1 MRLSHLARHYRIRK
15 FPLLLSLALALIIVR
30 VAQAHPA
37 DMYLHTHSVSLSPDG
52 IRIIWEFVPGPM
64 IAQMIWYDADQ
75 NQDEMVSNEEAWAWT
90 QTVIQ
95 NFSAEFDDTP
105 LALDF
110 QGVEWPSGIP
120 KLITG
125 DEPIRIHLQAGWSI
139 DIAQAHQITLHNQY
153 NPKNSISWFN
163 VYGEDGVTFEIP
175 EQEGGVL
182 RVRFGFPSTEKTSG
196 QLTTWESGKPSI
208 PWVVES
214 LGLGEVAEVA
224 ATKSQS
230 QSGITSIL
238 EGLVRDQQ
246 TSSTFILAAMGIA
259 ISLGA
264 LHALSPGHGK
274 TIVAAYLVGSQ
285 GKFYHAVVLGVIVTL
300 THTGSVIAL
309 GLLTLAASRYFM
321 PAHIFPILELISGL
335 LIFFLGIGL
344 LYPRLRSWQINR
356 QRQHQIQKRH
366 TVVVRDKAGEGAR
379 LVINQP
385 IQEIGQPHSHDP
397 SEFGNIPTEPSQG
410 NPLAGIRWRSLV
422 TLGISG
428 GLVPC
433 PAAIAIL
440 LIAVSINRIAFGLSL
455 IVAFS
460 VGLAMILIAIGV
472 LIIQGKGL
480 FERLQWFDQI
490 AYTVPVLSALVVLG
504 AGAVLTAGA
513 IRNIAGTSYIE
524 NTLPI
529 VKSPT
534 FDLQQASVIY
544 TALDDNNRYQLFI
557 VPASG
562 GQVEQIT
569 EEEKGIWNYAVSP
582 NRSTVIYATPD
593 EVNGTR
599 LWQLIPATAERNQL
613 LDCPDASCSD
623 IVWRPDGLGI
633 LYSRLEYGAGSNASG
648 IPSIWWLDLT
658 THETAPLFQDA
669 QMPGF
674 SPQWSHDGKWLSYT
688 SINPQEIKIYNIETG
703 ASQSLPTQT
712 GSPAVWSPTGDTLL
726 LVDIEEVRE
735 LYLPKLFRFD
745 LAGQKLTALDVNQP
759 IDERLPSWS
768 PGGKWIAVVRREW
781 GTDIPVR
788 GNQIWLMR
796 PDGGEAQALTQDH
809 EVIHGQPVW
818 SPDGRFLLYDV
829 NSASISGTYYGINIL
844 DIETRDVYEI
854 ATPGNRPAWLP

>member
-1 MRLSHLARHYRIRK
+1 MGLSNLARYYRICK
-15 FPLLLSLALALIIVR
+15 FPLLLSFALALIIVR

-52 IRIIWEFVPGPM
+52 IQVIWEFVPGPM
-64 IAQMIWYDADQ
+64 IAQMIWYGADQ
-75 NQDEMVSNEEAWAWT
+75 NQDEMVSSEEAWTWT
-90 QTVIQ
+90 QTIIQ
-95 NFSAEFDDTP
+95 NFSAEFDGTP
-105 LALDF
+105 LALDL
-110 QGVEWPSGIP
+110 QAVEWPSGIP
-120 KLITG
+120 ELFTG

-139 DIAQAHQITLHNQY
+139 DIAQSHQITLQNQY
-153 NPKNSISWFN
+153 NPQNSISWFD

-182 RVRFGFPSTEKTSG
+182 RVSFGFPLTEKTSG

-224 ATKSQS
+224 ATKSQN

-246 TSSTFILAAMGIA
+246 TSSTFILAAMVIA

-285 GKFYHAVVLGVIVTL
+285 GKFYHAVVLGAIVTL

-309 GLLTLAASRYFM
+309 GLLTLAASRHFV

-366 TVVVRDKAGEGAR
+366 TVVVRDEAGEGAR

-385 IQEIGQPHSHDP
+385 IQEIGPPHSHDP
-397 SEFGNIPTEPSQG
+397 SEFGNIPKGPSQG
-410 NPLAGIRWRSLV
+410 NPLAGIRWRSLAGIRWRSLV

-440 LIAVSINRIAFGLSL
+440 LIAVTINRIAFGLSL

-472 LIIQGKGL
+472 LIIQGKSL

-490 AYTVPVLSALVVLG
+490 AYTVPVLSALIVLG

-513 IRNIAGTSYIE
+513 IRNITGASYIE

-529 VKSPT
+529 VRLPP

-544 TALDDNNRYQLFI
+544 TALDEDN
-557 VPASG
+557 
-562 GQVEQIT
+562 
-569 EEEKGIWNYAVSP
+569 
-582 NRSTVIYATPD
+582 
-593 EVNGTR
+593 
-599 LWQLIPATAERNQL
+599 
-613 LDCPDASCSD
+613 
-623 IVWRPDGLGI
+623 
-633 LYSRLEYGAGSNASG
+633 
-648 IPSIWWLDLT
+648 
-658 THETAPLFQDA
+658 
-669 QMPGF
+669 
-674 SPQWSHDGKWLSYT
+674 
-688 SINPQEIKIYNIETG
+688 
-703 ASQSLPTQT
+703 
-712 GSPAVWSPTGDTLL
+712 
-726 LVDIEEVRE
+726 
-735 LYLPKLFRFD
+735 
-745 LAGQKLTALDVNQP
+745 
-759 IDERLPSWS
+759 
-768 PGGKWIAVVRREW
+768 GGK
-781 GTDIPVR
+781 
-788 GNQIWLMR
+788 
-796 PDGGEAQALTQDH
+796 
-809 EVIHGQPVW
+809 
-818 SPDGRFLLYDV
+818 
-829 NSASISGTYYGINIL
+829 
-844 DIETRDVYEI
+844 
-854 ATPGNRPAWLP
+854 